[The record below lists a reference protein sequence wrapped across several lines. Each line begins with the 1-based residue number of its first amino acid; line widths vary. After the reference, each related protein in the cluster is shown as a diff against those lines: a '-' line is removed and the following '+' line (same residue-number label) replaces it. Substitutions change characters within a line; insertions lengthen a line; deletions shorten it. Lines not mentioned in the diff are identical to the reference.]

1 MTKVPL
7 DEFADKLNLLLPQMF
22 KEFTRRQQNELYKGK
37 ITLPQFVLLDFLW
50 RNGPAKMTELART
63 MSVTTA
69 AMTGIITRLVRD
81 NYACRNYDLKDRRI
95 IRIGITQRGENLVK
109 KINLN
114 RREMIIDIF
123 GRISEAERRD
133 YLRILEHICD
143 ILISS

>member
-1 MTKVPL
+1 MPKMPL
-7 DEFADKLNLLLPQMF
+7 GEFADKLNLLLPQMF
-22 KEFTRRQQNELYKGK
+22 KEFARRQQNELYKGK

-50 RNGPAKMTELART
+50 RKGPAKMTELART

-81 NYACRNYDLKDRRI
+81 NYASRNYDPNDRRI
-95 IRIGITQRGENLVK
+95 IRIEITAKGENLVK

-123 GRISEAERRD
+123 GRISETERRD
-133 YLRILEHICD
+133 YLGILEHICD